1 MQPAVLVGVLQRRP
15 PSPWLI
21 SWTSLGLLLIV
32 VHTAVG
38 QATQAATMPVTSTVG
53 NTQTG
58 LSAAISS
65 TQHTP
70 SSQPDQTPGTTTRPP
85 TTLPWHTMTTQ
96 HAATTTQTV
105 TARGTTIF
113 PSAGWDRT
121 SKPASSRT
129 ETMTTRSP
137 TTTPRPSS
145 AASASLIV
153 PSVSTAT
160 RSIIS
165 TPSQTPMDIST
176 TSTPIPQ
183 TPANPTSSTRSPQ
196 TPTDPTSST
205 RITQTPADT
214 TSSTHITQTPTNH
227 TSSGSTRMTQSIAS
241 TMPSSP
247 SAAASEH
254 GTTRQRPTVSHIS
267 ASGSG
272 PIIHRSA
279 TPSTPTTTGIAMTA
293 ANNTASSTALVTA
306 GITVRGSS
314 VDSQLDNSTDT
325 PPIFLDDSS
334 TATSAGFIAL
344 YVFCGLLVVTFLI
357 SCCCKYKL
365 IREQVH
371 KPLDQEIGLLYAS
384 ELSPGQKLQEKWNG
398 NPVFGAA
405 QSNNMII
412 EELNMSDDSD
422 HETSLAETMKV
433 ADTQSVATDVTGTD
447 SRSATLPRSLKGGMV
462 GTTLPRP
469 PGTLEFSGASTASTP
484 AGTWHREH
492 SRRSDD
498 EGREGGDEEE
508 FSGRE
513 DTSIFR
519 RSFFNRAATL
529 DSSSRRQE
537 SRSFKRKRFAGMKSK
552 SAATSPMQE
561 MTEEGRTP
569 PPLPGENRMLALD
582 DVRRSTRKRGATL
595 SSLPQAVAPALPLG
609 APPPPPPIP
618 KGGFQPTSPLASP
631 TPLLSASSTDSL
643 DTVLSD
649 HTPTPPGTGSALA
662 SGGDEAP
669 AKTPI
674 TELDDMP
681 EEEPDHYALVG
692 QLDMDGGA
700 PPGEESNYL
709 RPADDSVIRYS
720 LIKAKTSAASQ
731 QSVESPDS
739 MRRSAR
745 RSSKRHVRKM
755 PTVQKSS
762 ASSLKRQSAAEQWKV
777 DENSVSTLPRLPYY
791 RGHDDSSHDDQA
803 TVTVASK
810 SSTAPGK
817 LSAHILKG
825 FEPALDS
832 VSQSALSRLEESDAE
847 HTTHAASSLVVLA
860 GANADSREQLLEM
873 SSPEEAPSQ
882 NTLTDDTTTRNTP
895 RRVLSQLD
903 AILRAEGGA
912 SSVPDLQHNGSSS
925 YFLSSTDTTLER
937 KPGLNAIAQ
946 NSAPKMPAAVENAS
960 HGVMVKQ
967 PLPPQPEIVME
978 QPATLDESQ
987 FKRGVTTQSTP
998 VSHAAALVRKPT
1010 VTKQRSDAFYRTERV
1025 EYDRIRSTMQ
1035 PASQSATRV
1044 RTFECEVYYLQHT
1057 AHLGNAG
1064 VPAFY

>member
-1 MQPAVLVGVLQRRP
+1 MQPAVLVGVLQCRP
-15 PSPWLI
+15 PSSPWLI
-21 SWTSLGLLLIV
+21 WASLGLLLIV

-38 QATQAATMPVTSTVG
+38 QSTQAATMPVTSTVG

-58 LSAAISS
+58 LSAATSS

-96 HAATTTQTV
+96 HAATTTPPV
-105 TARGTTIF
+105 TTRGTTIF
-113 PSAGWDRT
+113 PGAGWDRT
-121 SKPASSRT
+121 SKLAPSRS

-145 AASASLIV
+145 AASASPIV
-153 PSVSTAT
+153 PSVSTT
-160 RSIIS
+160 
-165 TPSQTPMDIST
+165 TPSQTPKVVST
-176 TSTPIPQ
+176 TSTRI
-183 TPANPTSSTRSPQ
+183 PQ

-205 RITQTPADT
+205 R
-214 TSSTHITQTPTNH
+214 ITQTPTNH
-227 TSSGSTRMTQSIAS
+227 TSSGSTRMTQSITS

-254 GTTRQRPTVSHIS
+254 GTTRQRPTVPHIS

-272 PIIHRSA
+272 PIVHRSA
-279 TPSTPTTTGIAMTA
+279 TPSTPTTTGVAMTA
-293 ANNTASSTALVTA
+293 ANNTAALTALVTA

-422 HETSLAETMKV
+422 HDTSLAETMKV

-529 DSSSRRQE
+529 DSLSRRQE

-762 ASSLKRQSAAEQWKV
+762 ACSLKRQSAAEQWKV

-937 KPGLNAIAQ
+937 KPGLNTIAQ

-1044 RTFECEVYYLQHT
+1044 RTFECEDYYLQHT